1 MPVQILTRV
10 SVNANSGAFVQLA
23 AAPTGEIPVILYSY
37 TAYNLVY
44 GVDNATD
51 ALAEATANRV
61 LLQNASVNNSM
72 VLDLCKTWVRSNGSA
87 SELYM
92 IRQH

>member
-1 MPVQILTRV
+1 MAVQILPRV
-10 SVNANSGAFVQLA
+10 SVNASSGAFVQLNA
-23 AAPTGEIPVILYSY
+23 TLKGEIPVILYSY

-51 ALAEATANRV
+51 ALAEFTANRL
-61 LLQNASVNNSM
+61 LLQNASVNNAM
-72 VLDLCKTWVRSNGSA
+72 VLDLCKTWVRSNGTA

-92 IRQH
+92 LRQH

>member
-1 MPVQILTRV
+1 MAVQILPRV

-23 AAPTGEIPVILYSY
+23 ASPTGEIPVILYSY

-51 ALAEATANRV
+51 ALAEATANRL
-61 LLQNASVNNSM
+61 LLQNASVNNTM
-72 VLDLCKTWVRSNGSA
+72 ILDLSKTWVRSNGTA
-87 SELYM
+87 SELFI